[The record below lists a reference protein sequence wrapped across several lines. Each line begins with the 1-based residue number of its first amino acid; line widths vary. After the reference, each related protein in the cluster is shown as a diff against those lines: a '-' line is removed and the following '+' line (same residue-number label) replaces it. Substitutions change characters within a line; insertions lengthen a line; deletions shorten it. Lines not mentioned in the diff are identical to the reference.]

1 MGTRQTPKL
10 ILIGMVITL
19 AVYNLI
25 PSIEYYFLDD
35 SDPNNSETVE
45 KNVLKLGLD
54 LQGGMHVVMEVDIPT
69 LVENL
74 AGNRTVLYDVL
85 EAAKIRAQDD
95 DIEYLDALL
104 LEVNE
109 RDIKL
114 ARHFIDRGIENSVI
128 ISSLKDEAND
138 AVTRALEVIRNRVDQ
153 FGVSEPT
160 IQKQGNNR
168 IIVELAGVRDTERA
182 RNLIRQT
189 ALLEFSLL
197 KEPDVVQTVIARI
210 DNVLK
215 SRRTG
220 LPLDS
225 LISSNKSTDE
235 GENDDTAAV
244 APQESQDKAISVSEI
259 FGETIGD
266 ANSRTTD
273 NSVIVDEQ
281 IFEDRP
287 FSALLRNIQGDIG
300 VPAENLNAVKRILA
314 LDEVKAALPAD
325 MKFVWSNKTRDFG
338 TSGLPSQ
345 TFNVLYAINRV
356 PGLTGEVV
364 TSASANFGGG
374 ASSVSGQPVV
384 YLSMN
389 SDGARAWSRLTGAN
403 VNKRVAI
410 VLDDKVHSAPV
421 IRDKI
426 SSGNTVIEG
435 MSSINEAKDLSI
447 ILRAGAL
454 PAPMDIIE
462 ERTIGPT
469 LGRDS
474 IRLGTNAALL
484 GFVLVVIFMAIYYK
498 GSGLIAN
505 FALVLNLTFVLAIM
519 ATLRATLTLPGIAG
533 LILTVGMSVDANVLI
548 FERIK
553 EELRKGKTVRS
564 AIDAGF
570 AKALTTIIDANV
582 TTILAALVLFQF
594 GTGPIKGFAITLFWG
609 ILASML
615 TAIFITKT
623 IFTFITDRFTITK
636 LSI

>member
-1 MGTRQTPKL
+1 LGKRQTPKL
-10 ILIGMVITL
+10 VLIATAIIL

-25 PSIEYYFLDD
+25 PTVEYYFLDTIE
-35 SDPNNSETVE
+35 SNESEPSK

-54 LQGGMHVVMEVDIPT
+54 LQGGMHVVMEVDIPK

-74 AGNRTVLYDVL
+74 ASNRTILYDVL
-85 EAAKIRAQDD
+85 ESAKVRAKND

-104 LEVNE
+104 VEVNE
-109 RDIKL
+109 NDIKL

-128 ISSLKDEAND
+128 ISSRKDEAND

-168 IIVELAGVRDTERA
+168 IIVELAGVQDTERA

-189 ALLEFSLL
+189 ALLEFTLL

-220 LPLDS
+220 IPLDS
-225 LISSNKSTDE
+225 LISSKNAADK
-235 GENDDTAAV
+235 GEDADTISV
-244 APQESQDKAISVSEI
+244 VPQESRDKAISVSEI

-266 ANSRTTD
+266 ANLRTSD
-273 NSVIVDEQ
+273 NSVIIDEQ

-300 VPAENLNAVKRILA
+300 VPAENVRAVRRILD
-314 LDEVKAALPAD
+314 LDEVQAALPAD
-325 MKFVWSNKTRDFG
+325 MKFVWANRTKDFG
-338 TSGLPSQ
+338 GSGLPSE
-345 TFNVLYAINRV
+345 TFIVLYAVNRE

-389 SDGARAWSRLTGAN
+389 SDGARIWSRLTGAN

-426 SSGNTVIEG
+426 ASGNTVIEG
-435 MSSINEAKDLSI
+435 MNSIEEAKDLSI

-474 IRLGTNAALL
+474 IELGTNAALL
-484 GFVLVVIFMAIYYK
+484 GFILVVIFMAFYYK
-498 GSGLIAN
+498 GSGIIAD

-519 ATLRATLTLPGIAG
+519 ATLQATLTLPGIAG

-570 AKALTTIIDANV
+570 SRALTTIIDANV

-594 GTGPIKGFAITLFWG
+594 GTGPIKGFAVTLFWG

-623 IFTFITDRFTITK
+623 IFTVITDRFSVTK

>member
-10 ILIGMVITL
+10 VIIATVIIL

-25 PSIEYYFLDD
+25 PSVEYYFLETTE
-35 SDPNNSETVE
+35 SSESETAK

-54 LQGGMHVVMEVDIPT
+54 LQGGMHVVMEVDIPK

-74 AGNRTVLYDVL
+74 ASNRTILYDVL
-85 EAAKIRAQDD
+85 ESAKVRAQNDG
-95 DIEYLDALL
+95 IEYLDALR
-104 LEVNE
+104 LEADNN
-109 RDIKL
+109 DIKL

-168 IIVELAGVRDTERA
+168 IIVELAGVQDTERA

-189 ALLEFSLL
+189 ALLEFTLL
-197 KEPDVVQTVIARI
+197 KEPDVVQTVLSRI

-215 SRRTG
+215 SKRTG

-225 LISSNKSTDE
+225 LISSAEPVNEDE
-235 GENDDTAAV
+235 EVDTTAV
-244 APQESQDKAISVSEI
+244 APEESQDKAISVSEI
-259 FGETIGD
+259 FGESIGD
-266 ANSRTTD
+266 ANSGSSD

-300 VPAENLNAVKRILA
+300 VPAENVQAVKRILD
-314 LDEVKAALPAD
+314 LDEVQAALPAD
-325 MKFVWSNKTRDFG
+325 MKIVWANRTRDFG
-338 TSGLPSQ
+338 GRGLPSE
-345 TFNVLYAINRV
+345 TYNVLYAVNRE

-364 TSASANFGGG
+364 TSASANFGSG

-389 SDGARAWSRLTGAN
+389 SDGARVWSRLTGAN

-410 VLDDKVHSAPV
+410 ILDDKVHSAPV

-426 SSGNTVIEG
+426 ASGNTVIEG
-435 MSSINEAKDLSI
+435 MASINEAKDLSI

-454 PAPMDIIE
+454 PAPMEIIE

-474 IRLGTNAALL
+474 IELGTNAALM
-484 GFVLVVIFMAIYYK
+484 GFILVVIFMAFYYK
-498 GSGLIAN
+498 GSGLIAG
-505 FALVLNLTFVLAIM
+505 FALVLNLTFVMAIM
-519 ATLRATLTLPGIAG
+519 AALRATLTLPGIAG

-564 AIDAGF
+564 AIDSGF
-570 AKALTTIIDANV
+570 ARALTTIIDANV

-594 GTGPIKGFAITLFWG
+594 GTGPIKGFAVTLFWG

-623 IFTFITDRFTITK
+623 IFTLITDRFSVTK

>member
-1 MGTRQTPKL
+1 LVTRQTPKL
-10 ILIGMVITL
+10 ILIGIVIIL

-25 PSIEYYFLDD
+25 PTVEHYFLEAGDSGD
-35 SDPNNSETVE
+35 SDPAKE
-45 KNVLKLGLD
+45 KVLKLGLD
-54 LQGGMHVVMEVDIPT
+54 LQGGMHVVMEVDIPQ

-74 AGNRTVLYDVL
+74 ASNRTVLYDVL
-85 EAAKIRAQDD
+85 ESAKARAQND
-95 DIEYLDALL
+95 DIEYLDAFL
-104 LEVNE
+104 LEVDENNI
-109 RDIKL
+109 RL
-114 ARHFIDRGIENSVI
+114 ARHFIDRGIENSAV
-128 ISSLKDEAND
+128 ISSLRDEADD

-168 IIVELAGVRDTERA
+168 IIVELAGVQDTERA

-197 KEPDVVQTVIARI
+197 KEPDVVQTVLTRI

-220 LPLDS
+220 IPLDS
-225 LISSNKSTDE
+225 LISLNKKVDKDE
-235 GENDDTAAV
+235 EFDTTAV
-244 APQESQDKAISVSEI
+244 APQESRDKAISVQEI
-259 FGETIGD
+259 FGESIGD
-266 ANSRTTD
+266 ADTRSSD
-273 NSVIVDEQ
+273 GLVVIDEQ

-300 VPAENLNAVKRILA
+300 VPIENVAAVRRILS
-314 LDEVKAALPAD
+314 LDEVQASLPAD
-325 MKFVWSNKTRDFG
+325 MKIVWSNRTRDFG
-338 TSGLPSQ
+338 GRGLPSE
-345 TFNVLYAINRV
+345 TFYVLYAINRE

-374 ASSVSGQPVV
+374 ESSISGQPVV

-389 SDGARAWSRLTGAN
+389 SEGARVWSRLTGAN

-435 MSSINEAKDLSI
+435 MDSINEAKDLSI

-454 PAPMDIIE
+454 PAPMEIIE

-474 IRLGTNAALL
+474 IELGTNAALI
-484 GFVLVVIFMAIYYK
+484 GFLLVVIFMAIYYK
-498 GSGLIAN
+498 MSGVIAD
-505 FALVLNLTFVLAIM
+505 FALILNLTIVLAIM
-519 ATLRATLTLPGIAG
+519 AALRATLTLPGIAG

-548 FERIK
+548 FERIR

-570 AKALTTIIDANV
+570 SRALTTIIDANV

-594 GTGPIKGFAITLFWG
+594 GTGPIKGFAVTLFWG
-609 ILASML
+609 ILTSML

-623 IFTFITDRFTITK
+623 IFVVITDRFSVTK